1 MFISVGYSCGIFYAL
16 CFSSNSE
23 QFFVGKFIVSYLSIC
38 GEKEYY
44 LACACEE
51 VYMPPSAYVGL
62 YGLTVQSSFL
72 GGNLTMS
79 SVRLK
84 YMKMENMSF

>member
-1 MFISVGYSCGIFYAL
+1 MFA
-16 CFSSNSE
+16 
-23 QFFVGKFIVSYLSIC
+23 GKFIVSYVPLC

-62 YGLTVQSSFL
+62 YGLAVQSSFL
-72 GGNLTMS
+72 GGKLIMPFRGDEFRNIYAS
-79 SVRLK
+79 
-84 YMKMENMSF
+84 